1 MSRLPLMAKDQLDE
15 AQKRLHDNLT
25 GGERAKAPRKFPL
38 ENDDGSLNGPFNA
51 YLYKPEI
58 GDVVQKLGHELRFAS
73 ELSGQ
78 LREVAIITV
87 AQHWRSNYEW
97 FAHSLIAQKEGVSD
111 EAIAT
116 IKDGKEPTGND
127 EWALVHRLVTEFLKT
142 ARVSDVT
149 YAQAIKVFGVPAT
162 VELTILAGFYC
173 MVSGVLNVFE
183 VDMPPGEESP
193 FGA

>member
-1 MSRLPLMAKDQLDE
+1 MSRLPMLTKDQLNE
-15 AQKRLHDNLT
+15 AQRRLHDNLT

-38 ENDDGSLNGPFNA
+38 ENEDGSLNGPFNV

-73 ELSGQ
+73 DLSGQ

-111 EAIAT
+111 EAIAM
-116 IKDGKEPTGND
+116 IKDGKAPTGND
-127 EWALVHRLVTEFLKT
+127 EWALVHRLVSEFLKT
-142 ARVSDVT
+142 TRVSDAT
-149 YAQAIKVFGVPAT
+149 YGQAIKAFGEAAT
-162 VELTILAGFYC
+162 SELVILAGFYC

-183 VDMPPGEESP
+183 VGMPPGEELP